1 MGRTPPA
8 PRARRRRIEQS
19 PRWQSPST
27 RVALNATGTNVEIH
41 TTPTKREPED
51 GPKSSFH
58 LRPPVGS
65 AMSAWG
71 QSRRFGRSSAI
82 SGILLTADIGTNAG
96 FRRRGPT
103 TDSSNLF
110 GKCLKHPPGIQI
122 LDIIEV
128 DQISA
133 TIAPDCPKLR
143 GLAVGPTPCQRIQKL
158 TQSPEPMPHFG
169 LVDLS

>member
-27 RVALNATGTNVEIH
+27 RVAALNATGTNVEIH

-51 GPKSSFH
+51 LPQSSFH

-71 QSRRFGRSSAI
+71 HKLPLKTKAHFYS
-82 SGILLTADIGTNAG
+82 ILTG
-96 FRRRGPT
+96 FLP
-103 TDSSNLF
+103 DV
-110 GKCLKHPPGIQI
+110 LKSI
-122 LDIIEV
+122 L
-128 DQISA
+128 
-133 TIAPDCPKLR
+133 
-143 GLAVGPTPCQRIQKL
+143 
-158 TQSPEPMPHFG
+158 
-169 LVDLS
+169 